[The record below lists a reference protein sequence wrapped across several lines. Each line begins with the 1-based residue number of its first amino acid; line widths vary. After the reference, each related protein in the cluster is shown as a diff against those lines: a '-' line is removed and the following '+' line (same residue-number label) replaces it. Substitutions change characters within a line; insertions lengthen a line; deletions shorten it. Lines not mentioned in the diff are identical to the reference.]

1 MIISELFAQ
10 EIVDEMKAIISCD
23 LNFMNPSGMIIASTD
38 YHRKG
43 SYHEGAKRAAKD
55 RKDFAIGY
63 DDEYVGTKRGM
74 NMPVYFERKIVG
86 VIGITG
92 DTDEIKKYGKIIKKM
107 TEILIKEAYLRD
119 LDIREI
125 EQHRALIEDLLFN
138 DKYLKNTDLIN
149 QTNLFKVNATGPK
162 VVVISKALYHEAT
175 NDEAKDKIFKIYYNQ
190 IRENA
195 NNLIMQ
201 SRDFNIMIIEFK
213 NREGIIKLLSD
224 IGEKINE
231 KYNVQSKFGI
241 GPVVEDIGQ
250 LKSSYLRS
258 KIALDVAS
266 QSRYQAEI
274 FYEDMDLELILNPIP
289 KEMSKGFIEKTLKGL
304 SASQLK
310 EFDTL
315 LKKYEKHNGSINKI
329 ADDLYMHKNT
339 IQYKLNS
346 FSKSLGYDMRN
357 YGDFTILKIA
367 TTLKQLSD

>member
-23 LNFMNPSGMIIASTD
+23 LNFMDPNGMIIASTD
-38 YHRKG
+38 HHRKG
-43 SYHEGAKRAAKD
+43 SYHEGAKLAAKA
-55 RKDFAIGY
+55 RRDFAIGY
-63 DDEYVGTKRGM
+63 DDEYVGTKKGM
-74 NMPVYFERKIVG
+74 NMPVYLERKIAG

-107 TEILIKEAYLRD
+107 TEILIKEAYLKD

-138 DKYLKNTDLIN
+138 DKYLKNTNLIN
-149 QTNLFKVNATGPK
+149 QANLFKVNATGPK
-162 VVVISKALYHEAT
+162 VVVMSKVLYHEST
-175 NDEAKDKIFKIYYNQ
+175 NSEAKDRMFKIYYNK

-195 NNLIMQ
+195 NHLIMQ
-201 SRDFNIMIIEFK
+201 SRDFNIMIIEFE
-213 NREGIIKLLSD
+213 NREEIIRLLND

-250 LKSSYLRS
+250 LKSSYLKS

-266 QSRYQAEI
+266 QSEYQAVI

-289 KEMSKGFIEKTLKGL
+289 KEMSQGFIEKTLKGL
-304 SASQLK
+304 SSSQLK

-315 LKKYEKHNGSINKI
+315 FRSYEKHNGSINKM

-367 TTLKQLSD
+367 ATLKQLSD